1 MLVSPMGLSAPTK
14 TQRPGAVPSDL
25 TGSTW
30 TWPEQP
36 ASDGEGRPHAPIA
49 HSRHGMGTALGLAR
63 PQTPHSTQSS
73 PLPSPAMT
81 LSARK
86 EATVHPAPRPRPHCS
101 PGLQGPGSGLAA
113 LPAPHRPHQRLA
125 LPTLSLT
132 CTAAAPTP
140 HLDTTRSSPGI
151 PRVPAGASLVGRTA
165 PHAAQARNSAPCLT
179 FPSLQP
185 RGRTADVH
193 TTKRGPSGQN
203 LPSGQDPRTPSSRI
217 PEGTTERVA
226 RLTQ

>member
-49 HSRHGMGTALGLAR
+49 HSRHGMGTALDLAR

-81 LSARK
+81 LSTRK

-101 PGLQGPGSGLAA
+101 PGLQAPGSGLAA

-125 LPTLSLT
+125 LPRRSVSPARWRRPPLT
-132 CTAAAPTP
+132 WTPPAPP
-140 HLDTTRSSPGI
+140 LGFLGYP
-151 PRVPAGASLVGRTA
+151 L
-165 PHAAQARNSAPCLT
+165 
-179 FPSLQP
+179 
-185 RGRTADVH
+185 
-193 TTKRGPSGQN
+193 GPPWWVAL
-203 LPSGQDPRTPSSRI
+203 LPTQLKH
-217 PEGTTERVA
+217 GTQLPV
-226 RLTQ
+226 